1 MKVTYSSL
9 LKDDLLVDTS
19 QNDGMVDEGYR
30 NGHMRV
36 AMCETSKVMQLA

>member
-19 QNDGMVDEGYR
+19 QNDGKVDE
-30 NGHMRV
+30 GHMRV